1 MNWSIIKK
9 KIIIGYNSTCN
20 FYPHLH
26 SKHLFFWFVKTVCLD
41 WVVGVINKTFFWHT
55 VSMTS
60 RKTYKK
66 LNDFTRSIFWLFK
79 LKLHGY
85 LSHLHY
91 LSSIIWVFDPF
102 KDSSLTVNH
111 FHFDNSNKFLW
122 MKIDNSTRVLQFN
135 IDVVIRA
142 FKISEVSVS
151 VFIVSVFR

>member
-1 MNWSIIKK
+1 MNILKLLFK
-9 KIIIGYNSTCN
+9 YCGYNNSTCN

-26 SKHLFFWFVKTVCLD
+26 SKHLFFWFVKTVCLETYKKTLN
-41 WVVGVINKTFFWHT
+41 VI
-55 VSMTS
+55 
-60 RKTYKK
+60 KTYKK

-85 LSHLHY
+85 LSHLYY

-102 KDSSLTVNH
+102 KDNSLTVNH
-111 FHFDNSNKFLW
+111 FNFDNSTKFLW

-135 IDVVIRA
+135 IDVVSRA

-151 VFIVSVFR
+151 VFIVR